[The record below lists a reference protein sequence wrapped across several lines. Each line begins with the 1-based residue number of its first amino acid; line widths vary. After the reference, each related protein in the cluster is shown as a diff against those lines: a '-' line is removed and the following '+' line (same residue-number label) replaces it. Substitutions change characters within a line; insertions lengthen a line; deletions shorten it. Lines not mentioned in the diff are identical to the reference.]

1 MNPQPATPIFGAPGP
16 NAKRRDRRRAA
27 RALFASLVLVCAAAL
42 LATAAI
48 LSPHPEAISHSTRIG
63 LAVVTAATAL
73 LALVAALWM
82 RRILAAAH
90 QDQVVLERTV
100 EALRRRQAYEQTHS
114 RLMTRISDLVEVFTR
129 TRNLRAVLN
138 EAVRTLRANLD
149 VAYISLQ
156 LYDPETGE
164 FVLSIEEGDGKL
176 DLGEEIRHDVIEE
189 GKARLINQLDAT
201 NRFPDLVTRGFGS
214 LIVAPLARGRRATD
228 RSIGLLAALNK
239 LGKDFTGHELSLLAS
254 FARHAGLIIENAQL
268 YKHAEHL
275 SQHDD
280 LTELFN
286 HRHFVNTLTEL
297 IQSARQNRSQLA
309 LIMSD
314 IDNFKRY
321 NDAHGHPKGDA
332 LLRQIAKILVQNTRQ
347 GDIVARYGGEEFVII
362 LPGTG
367 RHGARRVAET
377 IRAEVERFHFPGEEV
392 SGPVTLTLGVAV
404 FPHDASTAEELI
416 QKADQALYQG
426 KRQGKNR
433 VCWSSA
439 PPEPQ
444 PASP

>member
-1 MNPQPATPIFGAPGP
+1 MKPQPTGPVFGSAEPHGT
-16 NAKRRDRRRAA
+16 RRARRRAA
-27 RALFASLVLVCAAAL
+27 RAILASLLLVSAAAI
-42 LATAAI
+42 LATATILAPPARL
-48 LSPHPEAISHSTRIG
+48 LSPATRTG
-63 LAVVTAATAL
+63 LAVITSAIAL

-82 RRILAAAH
+82 RRLLAAAH
-90 QDQVVLERTV
+90 LDHIVLERTV
-100 EALRRRQAYEQTHS
+100 EALRRREAYEEAHS
-114 RLMTRISDLVEVFTR
+114 RLMTKISDLVEVFTR

-138 EAVRTLRANLD
+138 EAVKVLRSNLA
-149 VAYISLQ
+149 VAHITLQ
-156 LYDPETGE
+156 LYDPETGQ

-176 DLGEEIRHDVIEE
+176 DLGEEIRRDVIEQ
-189 GKARLINQLDAT
+189 GKSRLINQLDAT
-201 NRFPDLVTRGFGS
+201 GRFPDLVARGFGS

-228 RSIGLLAALNK
+228 RSIGLVAALNEP
-239 LGKDFTGHELSLLAS
+239 GKDFTGHELSLLAS

-275 SQHDD
+275 SQHDG
-280 LTELFN
+280 LTDLFN

-297 IQSARQNRSQLA
+297 IEEARRNGTQLA

-321 NDAHGHPKGDA
+321 NDTHGHPKGDA
-332 LLRQIAKILVQNTRQ
+332 LLRQIARILLENTRQ
-347 GDIVARYGGEEFVII
+347 DDIVARYGGEEFVII
-362 LPGTG
+362 LPRTG

-377 IRAEVERFHFPGEEV
+377 IRAEVERFPFEGEDA

-404 FPHDASTAEELI
+404 FPHDAASAEELI
-416 QKADQALYQG
+416 QKADEALYQG

-439 PPEPQ
+439 PSEPQ
-444 PASP
+444 PTSA